1 MSKTTQYDAVI
12 VGSGPNGLAAAV
24 TLAQAGRS
32 VLVLEGKDTIGG
44 GMRTLEYTLPGYR
57 HDVCSAVHPLGVGSP
72 FFRDIPLRDHGLQ
85 WVFPD
90 LPLVHMMDDRGVALH
105 QSIDETAAGL
115 GRDGEA
121 YRRLFTPIVKE
132 WRGLLD
138 EFLGPLGL
146 PRRPLLM
153 ARFGLRAIQPAT
165 RLAKGTFETEE
176 ARALF
181 AGMAAHIT
189 IPLEKVTTAAGGL
202 MLGML
207 AHAIGWPFARGGS
220 QSIATALAAYLRAL
234 GGEIQTGVWV
244 RSMNDIPP
252 ARAVLFDVTPRD
264 LLKITG
270 DELPGGYRNRLAGYR
285 YGQGVFKVDWALSES
300 VPWRDPVARRAGTLH
315 IGGTL
320 AEIAAGERAI
330 WDGRVANPPYILFA
344 QPSVFDPERAPQ
356 DPGRAGPGL
365 PGHVAW
371 AYCHVPNGST
381 ADMTAAIEAQIER
394 HAPGFGDCII
404 GRHTINAVEYE
415 AYNPNYPGGDINSG
429 VQDWR
434 QLFTRPVARLNP
446 YTTPNP
452 RLFICSA
459 ATPPGGGVH
468 GMCGYYAARAAL
480 KGRF

>member
-1 MSKTTQYDAVI
+1 MGEANQYDAVV

-24 TLAQAGRS
+24 TLARAGRS

-72 FFRDIPLRDHGLQ
+72 FFRDLPLNDHGLE

-90 LPLVHMMDDRGVALH
+90 LPLVHLLDDRAVALH
-105 QSIDETAAGL
+105 RSIDETAAGL
-115 GRDGEA
+115 GADGQA
-121 YRRLFTPIVKE
+121 YRRLFAPIVKE
-132 WRGLLD
+132 WRALLE

-146 PRRPLLM
+146 LRRPLLM
-153 ARFGLRAIQPAT
+153 ARFGLRALQPAES
-165 RLAKGTFETEE
+165 LANRTFEGAA

-189 IPLEKVTTAAGGL
+189 IPLDRVTTAAGGL

-220 QSIATALAAYLRAL
+220 QSIATALSSYLCAL

-244 RSMNDIPP
+244 RSMRDIPP
-252 ARAVLFDVTPRD
+252 ARVVLFDVTPRQ
-264 LLKITG
+264 LLDISG
-270 DELPGGYRNRLAGYR
+270 DALPGGYRDRLAGYR
-285 YGQGVFKVDWALSES
+285 YGQGVFKIDWALSEP
-300 VPWRDPVARRAGTLH
+300 VPWREAVARRAGTLH

-330 WDGRVANPPYILFA
+330 WEGRLPAPPFVLFA
-344 QPSVFDPERAPQ
+344 QPSVFDASRV
-356 DPGRAGPGL
+356 AGDEVA
-365 PGHVAW
+365 GHTAW
-371 AYCHVPNGST
+371 AYCHAPRGST
-381 ADMTAAIEAQIER
+381 ADMGAAIEQQIER
-394 HAPGFGDCII
+394 HAPGFRDCII
-404 GRHTINAVEYE
+404 GRHTINAAEYE
-415 AYNPNYPGGDINSG
+415 AYNPNYLGGDINGG

-434 QLFTRPVARLNP
+434 QLFTRPVARFDP

-452 RLFICSA
+452 QLFLCSSS
-459 ATPPGGGVH
+459 TPPGGGVH
-468 GMCGYYAARAAL
+468 GMCGYHAAQSAL
-480 KGRF
+480 RRRF

>member
-1 MSKTTQYDAVI
+1 MSEKTQYDAVI

-32 VLVLEGKDTIGG
+32 VLVLEGKETIGG

-72 FFRDIPLRDHGLQ
+72 FFREIQLREHGLD

-90 LPLVHMMDDRGVALH
+90 LPLVHLLDDRGVALH
-105 QSIDETAAGL
+105 QSIEATADGL
-115 GRDGEA
+115 GRDGDA
-121 YRRLFTPIVKE
+121 YRRLFEPIVE
-132 WRGLLD
+132 QWRGVLD

-153 ARFGLRAIQPAT
+153 ARFGLRAIQPAAT
-165 RLAKGTFETEE
+165 LARRTFDTEE

-189 IPLEKVTTAAGGL
+189 IPLEKITTAAGGL

-220 QSIATALAAYLRAL
+220 QSIATALASYLRAL

-244 RSMNDIPP
+244 RSMGDIPP
-252 ARAVLFDVTPRD
+252 ARVVLFDVAPRN
-264 LLKITG
+264 LLTIAG
-270 DELPGGYRNRLAGYR
+270 DELPGGYRERIAGYR
-285 YGQGVFKVDWALSES
+285 YGQGVFKIDWALSEP
-300 VPWRDPVARRAGTLH
+300 VPWRDPAARRAGTLH

-320 AEIAAGERAI
+320 QEIAAGERAI
-330 WDGRVANPPYILFA
+330 WDGRLPDPPYVLFA
-344 QPSVFDPERAPQ
+344 QPSLFDSTRVPI
-356 DPGRAGPGL
+356 DTT
-365 PGHVAW
+365 GHVAW

-381 ADMTAAIEAQIER
+381 ANMTAAIEAQIER
-394 HAPGFGDCII
+394 HAPGFRDCIT

-459 ATPPGGGVH
+459 STPPGGGVH
-468 GMCGYYAARAAL
+468 GMCGFYAARAAL

>member
-1 MSKTTQYDAVI
+1 MGEATQYDAVI

-24 TLAQAGRS
+24 TLARAGRS
-32 VLVLEGKDTIGG
+32 VLVLEGKETVGG

-72 FFRDIPLRDHGLQ
+72 FFRDLPLHEHGLE

-90 LPLVHMMDDRGVALH
+90 YPLAHLLDDRAVLLH
-105 QSIDETAAGL
+105 RSLDETAAGL
-115 GRDGEA
+115 GPDGAA
-121 YRRLFTPIVKE
+121 YRRLLAPIVDD
-132 WRGLLD
+132 WRGIL
-138 EFLGPLGL
+138 EQFLGPLGL
-146 PRRPLLM
+146 PRRPFLM
-153 ARFGLRAIQPAT
+153 ARFGLRAIQPAAM
-165 RLAKGTFETEE
+165 LANRTFDTPE

-189 IPLEKVTTAAGGL
+189 IPLNQVTTAAGGL
-202 MLGML
+202 MLALL

-220 QSIATALAAYLRAL
+220 QSIADALAAYLRSL

-244 RSMNDIPP
+244 RSMADIPP
-252 ARAVLFDVTPRD
+252 ARAVLFDVTPRQ
-264 LLKITG
+264 LLDIAG
-270 DELPGGYRNRLAGYR
+270 DALPGGYRNRLEGYR
-285 YGQGVFKVDWALSES
+285 YGQGVFKIDWALSEP
-300 VPWRDPVARRAGTLH
+300 VPWRDPAARRAGTLH

-330 WDGRVANPPYILFA
+330 WQGQLPDPPFVLFA
-344 QPSVFDPERAPQ
+344 QPSIFDPARV
-356 DPGRAGPGL
+356 PGDGK
-365 PGHVAW
+365 GHTAW
-371 AYCHVPNGST
+371 GYCHVPHGST
-381 ADMTAAIEAQIER
+381 ADMTAAIERHIER

-404 GRHTINAVEYE
+404 GRHTITAAEYE
-415 AYNPNYPGGDINSG
+415 TYNPNYIGGDINGG

-452 RLFICSA
+452 HLFLCSS

-468 GMCGYYAARAAL
+468 GMCGYHAARAAL
-480 KGRF
+480 DRHFR

>member
-1 MSKTTQYDAVI
+1 MSETTQYDAVI

-32 VLVLEGKDTIGG
+32 VLVLEGKETIGG

-57 HDVCSAVHPLGVGSP
+57 HDVCSAVHPLGVASP
-72 FFRDIPLRDHGLQ
+72 FFRELQLREHGLE
-85 WVFPD
+85 WVFPE
-90 LPLVHMMDDRGVALH
+90 LPLVHLLNDRSVALH
-105 QSIDETAAGL
+105 QSIEETAAGL
-115 GRDGEA
+115 GRDGDP
-121 YRRLFTPIVKE
+121 YRRLFEPIVDQ
-132 WRGLLD
+132 WRGILE

-153 ARFGLRAIQPAT
+153 ARFGLRAIQPAAT
-165 RLAKGTFETEE
+165 LANHTFATEE

-220 QSIATALAAYLRAL
+220 QSIATALASYLRAL
-234 GGEIQTGVWV
+234 GGEIRTGIWV
-244 RSMNDIPP
+244 RSMRDIPP
-252 ARAVLFDVTPRD
+252 ARVVLFDLTPRD
-264 LLKITG
+264 LLTIVG
-270 DELPGGYRNRLAGYR
+270 EELPAGYRKRLAGYR
-285 YGQGVFKVDWALSES
+285 YGQGVFKVDWALSEP
-300 VPWRDPVARRAGTLH
+300 VPWRDPPARRAGTLH

-320 AEIAAGERAI
+320 PDIAAGERAI
-330 WDGRVANPPYILFA
+330 WNGRLPDPPYVLFA
-344 QPSVFDPERAPQ
+344 QPSVFDPTRTPQ
-356 DPGRAGPGL
+356 GSGE
-365 PGHVAW
+365 HVAW
-371 AYCHVPNGST
+371 AYCHVPPGST
-381 ADMTAAIEAQIER
+381 ADMTAAIEARIER

-404 GRHTINAVEYE
+404 GRHTINAAEYE

-468 GMCGYYAARAAL
+468 GMCGYHAAQTVLRR
-480 KGRF
+480 RF